1 MIIEKNYYI
10 EENGELFGTVYYSK
24 EIAINTYLKHIKEEE
39 ELSEYWKNHAQKHRE
54 YIKNG
59 KVKVVEIIKRIEIEK
74 NKETLLEE

>member
-10 EENGELFGTVYYSK
+10 EENGEMFGVVYYSK

-59 KVKVVEIIKRIEIEK
+59 KVKVVEIIKKIDIQKNTEI
-74 NKETLLEE
+74 LVEE